1 MKDGKLT
8 LLPAWNSSATT
19 YRHVVEFAKQTGTYG
34 QLVEAKKGVHIGR
47 GNYPWLH

>member
-47 GNYPWLH
+47 WNYPWLR